1 MAHLMPHLMA
11 HWTAHWMFHPSVTP
25 QAWAAIAAVAVA
37 AAGGAIWYARTRK
50 SPEERERLRRMLI
63 NSRGR
68 IAEGSLMEFVDRE
81 GQRLLVYEYSVA
93 KVTYNA
99 AQDIST
105 ILETVR
111 VDGICD
117 GLPARI
123 KYDPQNPSDSI
134 VVCEKWSG
142 L

>member
-1 MAHLMPHLMA
+1 MNL
-11 HWTAHWMFHPSVTP
+11 TP
-25 QAWAAIAAVAVA
+25 QAWAAIAGVALA
-37 AAGGAIWYARTRK
+37 AGGGAIWYAKTRK
-50 SPEERERLRRMLI
+50 TPQERERLRRMEI
-63 NSRGR
+63 NARGR

-81 GQRLLVYEYSVA
+81 GQRLLLYEYSVA

-99 AQDIST
+99 AQDVST
-105 ILETVR
+105 IPETVR

-117 GLPARI
+117 GLPARV

>member
-1 MAHLMPHLMA
+1 M
-11 HWTAHWMFHPSVTP
+11 TP
-25 QAWAAIAAVAVA
+25 QAWVAIAGVALA
-37 AAGGAIWYARTRK
+37 AGGGAIWYARTRK
-50 SPEERERLRRMLI
+50 SPEERERLRRLGI
-63 NSRGR
+63 NARGR
-68 IAEGSLMEFVDRE
+68 ITEGSLMEFVDRE
-81 GQRLLVYEYSVA
+81 GQRLVVYEYSVA

-99 AQDIST
+99 AQDISA
-105 ILETVR
+105 ILETVQ

>member
-1 MAHLMPHLMA
+1 VNIA
-11 HWTAHWMFHPSVTP
+11 P
-25 QAWAAIAAVAVA
+25 QAWAAMAGFALA

-50 SPEERERLRRMLI
+50 SPEERERLRRLQI
-63 NSRGR
+63 NARGR
-68 IAEGSLMEFVDRE
+68 IAEGSLMEFLDRE
-81 GQRLLVYEYSVA
+81 GQTLLVYEYSVA

-105 ILETVR
+105 ILETIR

-117 GLPARI
+117 GLPARV

>member
-1 MAHLMPHLMA
+1 MNIA
-11 HWTAHWMFHPSVTP
+11 P
-25 QAWAAIAAVAVA
+25 QAWAAMAGFALA

-50 SPEERERLRRMLI
+50 SPEERERLRRLQI
-63 NSRGR
+63 NARGR
-68 IAEGSLMEFVDRE
+68 IAEGSLMEFLDRE
-81 GQRLLVYEYSVA
+81 GQTLLVYEYSVA

-117 GLPARI
+117 GLPARV